1 MVYQVELK
9 IKCRKYQRT
18 VKCIVTKQWYFPN
31 HKGEGKILGM
41 LRIKEHKQ
49 GILKPKCSMSGKRLK
64 KIIGYQSDPQG
75 VGSGVSYKDVIR

>member
-1 MVYQVELK
+1 MISQNELK
-9 IKCRKYQRT
+9 IRCRRCQRT

-31 HKGEGKILGM
+31 REGEGKLWGM

-49 GILKPKCSMSGKRLK
+49 GLLKPKCSMSEKRLK